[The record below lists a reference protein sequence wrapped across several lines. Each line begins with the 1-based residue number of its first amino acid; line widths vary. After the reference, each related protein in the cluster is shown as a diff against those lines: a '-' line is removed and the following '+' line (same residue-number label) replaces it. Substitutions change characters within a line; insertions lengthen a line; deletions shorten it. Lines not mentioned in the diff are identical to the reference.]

1 MKSKIMKTVLI
12 TGANKGIGFEV
23 AKQLLERNF
32 KVILTARN
40 KDKGLL
46 AVKNLKMNEEKVLF
60 VQMDVGDE
68 ESIKK
73 AAKEVQTKNLKI
85 DVIVNNAGVLLDTE
99 SINEVSSENILT
111 TFRVNTL
118 GPILVIQNLL
128 PLLNKNGRIINVSSG
143 LGAFSEMSSYAPT
156 YSISKTALNAV
167 TKQFSFSLEEKSIS
181 VNSVSPGWVKTDMGG
196 SNATRS
202 VEKGAET
209 IVWLAEEAPHN
220 LTGKFF
226 RDKKELD
233 W

>member
-23 AKQLLERNF
+23 AKQLLVRNF

-85 DVIVNNAGVLLDTE
+85 DIIVNNAGVLLDTE

>member
-32 KVILTARN
+32 KVILTGRN

-60 VQMDVGDE
+60 VKMDVGDE

-85 DVIVNNAGVLLDTE
+85 DIIVNNAGVLLDTE

-111 TFRVNTL
+111 TFRVNTF

>member
-1 MKSKIMKTVLI
+1 MKTVLI

-32 KVILTARN
+32 KVILTGRN

-128 PLLNKNGRIINVSSG
+128 PLMNKNGRIINVSSG